1 VNPDGSYDRVMSD
14 RLLWTRRQKAR
25 DAALRLGALLGPV
38 AALVLLVLATGG
50 RATAVAMGVIG
61 GMVALAIAGDIRRP
75 RGALIG
81 GIAIAVALL
90 ALHIAIAWLIDHPIL
105 D

>member
-1 VNPDGSYDRVMSD
+1 MNPDGSYDRGVSD

-25 DAALRLGALLGPV
+25 DAGLRVAASLGPV

-50 RATAVAMGVIG
+50 RATAVAIGVVG
-61 GMVALAIAGDIRRP
+61 AMVALVIAGDVRSPRR
-75 RGALIG
+75 ALIG
-81 GIAIAVALL
+81 GVAIAVGLL
-90 ALHIAIAWLIDHPIL
+90 ALHVAIAWLIDNPVL